1 MTKRIL
7 IVICAV
13 VLAVGVFFAGVAAE
27 KAFAK
32 PELTEKAV
40 AVVRRINGN
49 TIELAGTD
57 YNYYLYRDGK
67 FFSLKIGNNVKLDDS
82 IVGKMVTVWF
92 APDYTAMEGA
102 QINSINGEP
111 YSDVVGDLVKLS
123 V

>member
-1 MTKRIL
+1 MTKKIL
-7 IVICAV
+7 IVICTV
-13 VLAVGVFFAGVAAE
+13 VFAVGVFFAGVAAE

-32 PELTEKAV
+32 PELTEMAV

-57 YNYYLYRDGK
+57 YNYYLYREGK
-67 FFSLKIGNNVKLDDS
+67 FFSLNIGNNVKLDES